1 MPTVLIAEDEP
12 AQRQAL
18 ERQLLQCWPQARL
31 VASCE
36 DGLSALEAAVEQAPE
51 VAFLDIRLPGC
62 SGLEVA
68 RAVVAGG
75 GTVVFTTAYDA
86 YAVEAF
92 ETGAVDY
99 LLKPIQSER
108 LSRAVE
114 RLQQRRAAQA
124 DGMENLLA
132 LLRQRL
138 SGGAAATATATA
150 TATAL
155 QWISASVGDTIRL
168 IGIDEVLYFQAQDKY
183 VRVVTADTEAL
194 IRTPLKQLVAG
205 LDSQVF
211 WQVHRSVVV
220 RVAAVHSVRK
230 DEMGRWQLHLR
241 GRSKVLPVSA
251 GFAQRFRAM

>member
-36 DGLSALEAAVEQAPE
+36 DGLSALEAVVEQAPE

-99 LLKPIQSER
+99 LLKPIQPER

-114 RLQQRRAAQA
+114 RLQQRRAVQA

-138 SGGAAATATATA
+138 HGGADAP
-150 TATAL
+150 ATAL

-183 VRVVTADTEAL
+183 VRVVTADAEAL
-194 IRTPLKQLVAG
+194 IRTPVKQLVAG

-230 DEMGRWQLHLR
+230 DELGRWQLHLR
-241 GRSKVLPVSA
+241 GRSEVLPVSA